1 MENIKAY
8 IEQHKDRFLEELL
21 DLLRV
26 PSISA
31 DPAYKQDVLKTA
43 EIVKAR
49 LIEAG
54 VDTAEICETP
64 GYPIV
69 YAEKMV
75 DLSLPTVLVYG
86 LSLIHI

>member
-1 MENIKAY
+1 MKKTKAY
-8 IEQHKDRFLEELL
+8 IEKHKDRFLEELM

-43 EIVKAR
+43 EIVKTR
-49 LIEAG
+49 LLEAG
-54 VDTAEICETP
+54 VD
-64 GYPIV
+64 
-69 YAEKMV
+69 
-75 DLSLPTVLVYG
+75 